1 MAAANSSAGV
11 LGKMLS
17 VQNLA
22 VAAAAVG
29 QPGSEGALLRKLLPW
44 SLGLLAL
51 ITVLIVLQSTPV
63 LGWMVP

>member
-1 MAAANSSAGV
+1 V

-17 VQNLA
+17 LQNLA

-29 QPGSEGALLRKLLPW
+29 LVGAESLLFRKLVGW
-44 SLGLLAL
+44 SLGLLVL